1 VSLTVIEVQAS
12 HSFSGSGYLPGG
24 TITVTNSVSY
34 SPTLSGLTWEVLPPA
49 GWSYVG
55 GSGSEGTSRPAVG
68 AKDLLTWSWTPVP
81 TGSVQFSYQLQAPA
95 NATSDA
101 SLTAL
106 VRPALAAGSIDALVL
121 PDPLPIPSTHRH
133 SADTNRDL
141 LLSLLE
147 LTRVIELYNTRNGLA
162 RTGAYQVQAGTE
174 DGFAADATRSA
185 TAAVSLGRYHSADT
199 DRNGRLSLLELTRVI
214 ELYNHRESGVRTGRY
229 RIQPG
234 TEDGFTPGG

>member
-1 VSLTVIEVQAS
+1 V
-12 HSFSGSGYLPGG
+12 
-24 TITVTNSVSY
+24 
-34 SPTLSGLTWEVLPPA
+34 PA
-49 GWSYVG
+49 
-55 GSGSEGTSRPAVG
+55 
-68 AKDLLTWSWTPVP
+68 
-81 TGSVQFSYQLQAPA
+81 GSVQFSYQLQAPA

-147 LTRVIELYNTRNGLA
+147 LTRVIELYNTRNGQV
-162 RTGAYQVQAGTE
+162 RTGAYQVLAGTE

-185 TAAVSLGRYHSADT
+185 TAVVPLGRYHSADT

-214 ELYNHRESGVRTGRY
+214 ELYNHRETGVRTGRY
-229 RIQPG
+229 STRPG
-234 TEDGFTPGG
+234 SEDGFAPGG